1 MCARVGEAHRHD
13 EGDELDEGV
22 EREEQ
27 DECEDA
33 CRVEDD
39 DPWVLPCRLAVIA
52 QVAAGARGRHR
63 AARRACAGRE
73 AGGRAAAASGEAELT
88 L

>member
-1 MCARVGEAHRHD
+1 MREGHRHD
-13 EGDELDEGV
+13 ECDELDEHV

-27 DECEDA
+27 DEREDA
-33 CRVEDD
+33 GRVEDD
-39 DPWVLPCRLAVIA
+39 DPGVLPRSLAVQA
-52 QVAAGARGRHR
+52 QVAAGARGRRR

-73 AGGRAAAASGEAELT
+73 ARGRAAAAGGEAELT